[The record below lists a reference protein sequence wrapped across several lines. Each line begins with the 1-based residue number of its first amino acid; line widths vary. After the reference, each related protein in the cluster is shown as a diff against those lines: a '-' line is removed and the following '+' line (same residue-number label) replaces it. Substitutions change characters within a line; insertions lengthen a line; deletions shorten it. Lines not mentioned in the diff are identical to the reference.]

1 MTEFEGVLG
10 YQVRTML
17 DGIALDVKTRRQA
30 MLDTAHQRARELL
43 AQTRRQACERVRQ
56 AVNEERQLLAK
67 TLDKTRAALASRQR
81 HRQQALDVARL
92 ERGRT
97 LLGEA
102 LRIRWENPETRADW
116 VRAVIEDAKG
126 ILQPGNWHVQ
136 YPEGIDDAWITGLV
150 AEQLGNPLDDQ
161 PGTNTIRAVPD
172 IKGGLR
178 IMRGAACLEM
188 TIAGL
193 MARADELSSELLA
206 EIYGEQAESVAE
218 RKHG

>member
-30 MLDTAHQRARELL
+30 TLEEARKRARELL
-43 AQTRRQACERVRQ
+43 AETRHKARQRVHQ
-56 AVNEERQLLAK
+56 AVSEERQLQAK

-81 HRQQALDVARL
+81 RRQQAVDVERL
-92 ERGRT
+92 ERGRA

-102 LRIRWENPETRADW
+102 LRIRWDNPETRADW
-116 VRAVIEDAKG
+116 VRAVIDDAKG

-136 YPEGIDDAWITGLV
+136 YPEGIDEAWITGLITD
-150 AEQLGNPLDDQ
+150 QMGNPVA
-161 PGTNTIRAVPD
+161 GEIGNNTIRAVPD
-172 IKGGLR
+172 IEGGLR
-178 IMRGAACLEM
+178 ILRGAACLEM

-206 EIYGEQAESVAE
+206 EIYGEQAEPVAE